1 MFDFNIYSD
10 KDRANY
16 IKKELAS
23 NPSPTQ
29 KELESMAN
37 YILFGKDQNGQ
48 NAVERGE
55 VEIETKYKTYKK
67 KAPESLNELME
78 SPTFDE
84 RNFKPLSRGVYKNPK
99 PTINKNLPEL
109 YLLEEEI
116 IKWQHIYDV
125 AIGKEKDPKLKPK
138 TQTEIYKIKHFL
150 IDLKKQQYVITEAL
164 QPVFQSFGSTDRA
177 PIYDEEDIGLDVKP
191 LGLKIGEIKRFID
204 PKEDKDSTYVIPTN
218 LNTLDLENP
227 IHIYGILEYY
237 SVLLEE
243 SLDNPYSNGKYL
255 IETLDFYIDRTPLE
269 PSRKTILDLKKHKV
283 SNQEIKRELERL
295 YGLSYNENYISTIY
309 TKEIC
314 KKIAE
319 AVTLHKDY
327 WLNRNDASMWKK
339 CSCCGQW
346 KLKDARE
353 FTRKKS
359 SSDGFTSRCKICDK
373 KKRRGE

>member
-1 MFDFNIYSD
+1 
-10 KDRANY
+10 
-16 IKKELAS
+16 
-23 NPSPTQ
+23 
-29 KELESMAN
+29 
-37 YILFGKDQNGQ
+37 
-48 NAVERGE
+48 
-55 VEIETKYKTYKK
+55 
-67 KAPESLNELME
+67 ME

-150 IDLKKQQYVITEAL
+150 IDLKKQQYVIAEAL

-295 YGLSYNENYISTIY
+295 YELSYNENYISTIY

-327 WLNRNDASMWKK
+327 WLNRNNASMWKK